1 MSMDIIQYRKWSLIN
16 ITELMITDLYFV
28 SVGSSI
34 ATNLQD
40 GTNLTYNLSKDH
52 SMK

>member
-28 SVGSSI
+28 LALVQ
-34 ATNLQD
+34 A
-40 GTNLTYNLSKDH
+40 
-52 SMK
+52 